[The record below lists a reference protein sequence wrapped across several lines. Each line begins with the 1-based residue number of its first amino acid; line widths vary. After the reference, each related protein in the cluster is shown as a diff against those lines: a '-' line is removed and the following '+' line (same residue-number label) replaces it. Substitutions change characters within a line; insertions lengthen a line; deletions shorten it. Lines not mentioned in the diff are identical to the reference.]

1 MSESGGGIAIDYN
14 TYQYGKGEWIPY
26 GVAGFA
32 GVAVVLYLFYH
43 SVIVSVMLGMGGAML
58 MLKYMKNDL
67 CRKRKWQLMTEFK
80 DGMDSLVSALV
91 AGYSMEHAMKEAE
104 KDVLLM
110 YGKPNYITKEFG
122 DIAYQLSLHRPLDEL
137 LIDFGE
143 RSGVEDI
150 MTFAQIYATAR
161 KSGGNLVQVMR
172 RTASNIGEKIEIQR
186 DIETMIAGKKME
198 ANCMMIIPL
207 LIIVYMDVFSPGFL
221 SPLYDG
227 LAGRLFMTGAL
238 AVYIFSIIWSRRI
251 MDIRM

>member
-1 MSESGGGIAIDYN
+1 
-14 TYQYGKGEWIPY
+14 
-26 GVAGFA
+26 
-32 GVAVVLYLFYH
+32 
-43 SVIVSVMLGMGGAML
+43 
-58 MLKYMKNDL
+58 
-67 CRKRKWQLMTEFK
+67 MTEFK

-207 LIIVYMDVFSPGFL
+207 LIIVYMDAFSPGFL

-238 AVYIFSIIWSRRI
+238 IVYIFSIIWSRRI